1 MLQERIM
8 AFDVGE
14 RRIGVAVSDLLGIT
28 ANGLESYTR
37 KGDDA
42 EDARYLCSLAR
53 QYAPVK
59 LVFGLPRNMNGTYGP
74 QAEKTRNF
82 AQIVAEQFGGEIDF
96 YDERLTTAAAT
107 RALLEA
113 DMSRQK
119 RKKVVDKVAAVV
131 ILQGY
136 MDYIAN
142 QAARRQRDEQQ

>member
-37 KGDDA
+37 KGDDV

-82 AQIVAEQFGGEIDF
+82 AQI
-96 YDERLTTAAAT
+96 DERLTTAAAT

>member
-37 KGDDA
+37 KGDDV

-96 YDERLTTAAAT
+96 YDERLTTAGRHPGAA
-107 RALLEA
+107 
-113 DMSRQK
+113 
-119 RKKVVDKVAAVV
+119 
-131 ILQGY
+131 
-136 MDYIAN
+136 
-142 QAARRQRDEQQ
+142 

>member
-1 MLQERIM
+1 
-8 AFDVGE
+8 
-14 RRIGVAVSDLLGIT
+14 
-28 ANGLESYTR
+28 
-37 KGDDA
+37 
-42 EDARYLCSLAR
+42 
-53 QYAPVK
+53 
-59 LVFGLPRNMNGTYGP
+59 MNGTYGP